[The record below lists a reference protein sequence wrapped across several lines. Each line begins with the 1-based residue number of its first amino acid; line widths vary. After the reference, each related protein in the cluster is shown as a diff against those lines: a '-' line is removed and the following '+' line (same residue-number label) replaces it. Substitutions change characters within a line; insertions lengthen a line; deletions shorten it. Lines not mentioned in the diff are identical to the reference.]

1 MSGNV
6 STSSVKPALPTVA
19 VTLPGPNGAASM
31 SGSSLA
37 DVLTDLD
44 QPDARLIPPPTPV
57 PWAEAKALIEAIPS
71 GEGVAEP
78 SRWMDIPGA
87 ANGIFA
93 VGVSA
98 FQELHDRTREE
109 FRGALRSGDRG
120 AVPSF

>member
-1 MSGNV
+1 
-6 STSSVKPALPTVA
+6 
-19 VTLPGPNGAASM
+19 M

-87 ANGIFA
+87 ANGTFA

-109 FRGALRSGDRG
+109 FRGALRSGDHG
-120 AVPSF
+120 AVPSS